1 MNGLPIQTYT
11 EITSQYWNLIYKSSA
26 IDSSSP
32 THANNPKSFSITA
45 IDIDMEKDA

>member
-26 IDSSSP
+26 IEGSSP
-32 THANNPKSFSITA
+32 KGAPKTFSITA
-45 IDIDMEKDA
+45 IDLDLER